1 MQRSHVPRGLLQART
16 GLKAFAKRARARYI
30 RTFHSFGPA
39 ELAQV
44 LHRVGLRQGDSTLV
58 HSSFD
63 AFEGFDGK
71 PSDVIEVLK
80 EAVGPRGLLMMPTI
94 PFSGTAID
102 WVRSHP
108 VVDLRRT
115 PSRMGLISEIFRRS
129 PDVIR
134 SVHPTHPVAAWGAQ
148 AAECVAGHPLART
161 PCGVGSPYHGL
172 LTRDGSVLLLGVDV
186 NAVTLYHTAEEL
198 LESQLRVSPLTRD
211 TFRLE
216 CVAPDGRIAVIET
229 RLFEPAVSRRR
240 NLDRLVPELKQR
252 RAWREATVGRLS
264 VVLISARQVIEA
276 VAALASRGI
285 YCYDESPR
293 HEKSGA

>member
-1 MQRSHVPRGLLQART
+1 MQRSHMPRGLLQARA
-16 GLKAFAKRARARYI
+16 GLKAFAKKARTRYV

-39 ELAQV
+39 EFAEA

-63 AFEGFDGK
+63 AFESFDGK

-80 EAVGPRGLLMMPTI
+80 NVVGSRGLVMMPTI
-94 PFSGTAID
+94 PFAGTAID

-148 AAECVAGHPLART
+148 AADYVAGHPLART
-161 PCGVGSPYHGL
+161 PCGAGSPYHGL
-172 LTRDGSVLLLGVDV
+172 ITRDGSVLLLGVDV
-186 NAVTLYHTAEEL
+186 NAVTLYHTAEEV
-198 LESQLRVSPLTRD
+198 LESQLRISPFTRD
-211 TFRLE
+211 TFKLE
-216 CVAPDGRIAVIET
+216 CVAPDGQIAVIET
-229 RLFEPAVSRRR
+229 RLFDPEVSRRR
-240 NLDRLVPELKQR
+240 NLDLLVPELKQR
-252 RAWREATVGRLS
+252 DAWRETTVGRLS
-264 VVLISARQVIEA
+264 VVLLGARQVIEA

-285 YCYDESPR
+285 YCYDDLPKN
-293 HEKSGA
+293 KSS

>member
-1 MQRSHVPRGLLQART
+1 MQRSQVPRGLLQARR
-16 GLKAFAKRARARYI
+16 GLKALAKRTRARYI
-30 RTFHSFGPA
+30 RTFYSFGPA
-39 ELAQV
+39 ELARV
-44 LHRVGLRQGDSTLV
+44 LHRVGLRPGDSTLV

-94 PFSGTAID
+94 PFAGTAID

-148 AAECVAGHPLART
+148 AGECVAGHSRART

-172 LTRDGSVLLLGVDV
+172 LSSDGNVLLLGVDV

-198 LESQLRVSPLTRD
+198 LESQLRVSPLTRE
-211 TFRLE
+211 TFTLE
-216 CVAPDGRIAVIET
+216 CVAPDGQISVIET
-229 RLFEPAVSRRR
+229 RLFDPAVSRRR

-252 RAWREATVGRLS
+252 RAWHEATVGRLS
-264 VVLISARQVIEA
+264 VVLINARQVIEA

-285 YCYDESPR
+285 YCYDEI
-293 HEKSGA
+293 